1 MSREFARAF
10 YSSEAW
16 NQCRLAY
23 RKSVGNLCEECLK
36 KGLITPGAIVHH
48 RTPLTP
54 DNIGD
59 PKLTLGWGNLELL
72 CRDCHAEAHGKKKR
86 RYVIGEAGNVF
97 AAENIR
103 G

>member
-16 NQCRLAY
+16 NQTRKAY
-23 RKSVGNLCEECLK
+23 RKSVGNLCEVCLQ

-54 DNIGD
+54 ETIDD
-59 PKLTLGWGNLELL
+59 PEMTLGWENLQLL
-72 CRDCHAEAHGKKKR
+72 CRECHAEMHGKKRR
-86 RYVIGEAGNVF
+86 RYVIDETGAVF